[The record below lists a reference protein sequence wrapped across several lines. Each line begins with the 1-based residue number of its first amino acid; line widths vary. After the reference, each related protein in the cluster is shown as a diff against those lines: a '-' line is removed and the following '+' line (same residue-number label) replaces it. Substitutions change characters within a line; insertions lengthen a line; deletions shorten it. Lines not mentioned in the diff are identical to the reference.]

1 MSKYKNCRNVQSKSP
16 AGYFE
21 RAISQHSLLDSLP
34 AVELSIC
41 LAYAHLCVLYS
52 RMCMLVA
59 ERISTAHLTQSVRA
73 KLAYHT
79 HTTYTT
85 AFEALDTSN
94 KEIKE
99 PKSKYRRAKQKQKK
113 IIGSFALR
121 HRRIHYVYVIQTRS
135 KIRKKKSVVRA
146 KGSKENKSELYFFL
160 YNLLSDIVFLCRY
173 I

>member
-79 HTTYTT
+79 HTHSKRLTHR
-85 AFEALDTSN
+85 
-94 KEIKE
+94 IR
-99 PKSKYRRAKQKQKK
+99 KSKSRNRN
-113 IIGSFALR
+113 IGVQNR
-121 HRRIHYVYVIQTRS
+121 N
-135 KIRKKKSVVRA
+135 KKKSSAR
-146 KGSKENKSELYFFL
+146 SH
-160 YNLLSDIVFLCRY
+160 SDTGEFITYMSYKLDRKLERRRV
-173 I
+173 